1 MIGNKNGLAAA
12 SNGGRVME
20 YDKVTS
26 GKGTVS
32 P

>member
-1 MIGNKNGLAAA
+1 MVGNKNGIAAA
-12 SNGGRVME
+12 NSGGMVYE
-20 YDKVTS
+20 YDKVTN